1 MSRADELQRRR
12 PRVDGD
18 APPEAR
24 PVEAADDRP
33 ESKTRRKADM
43 HALQDLGTA
52 LVELDT
58 RRFDALAAE
67 VALPDRLADAVREA
81 RTITAWGGRKRQMQ
95 YIGKLMRDVDP
106 VPIRRCLDG
115 WAQGHALDA
124 ARARSLERWRDRLL
138 SEADALNALA
148 AEYPR
153 LDRPRLRALV
163 ERARAERD
171 RGGPPHAFR
180 ELYRA
185 LKDLAGIGG

>member
-12 PRVDGD
+12 PRPDGEVPTESRGVD
-18 APPEAR
+18 
-24 PVEAADDRP
+24 AADEHP

-43 HALQDLGTA
+43 HALQDLGAT

-67 VALPDRLADAVREA
+67 VALPDRLAEAVREA

-106 VPIRRCLDG
+106 LPIRRRLDA
-115 WAQGHALDA
+115 WAQGHALEA
-124 ARARSLERWRDRLL
+124 AQARALERWRDRLL
-138 SEADALNALA
+138 SEADALDALA

-163 ERARAERD
+163 ARARDERE

-185 LKDLAGIGG
+185 LKDLAGSIG